1 MPHCFTAAM
10 MAKYWHHHPCRDL
23 CPLREL
29 LTSTALTGGRGG
41 YKKGK
46 MYSKKCCSSF
56 LWPAEKFTSN
66 SKCLWID
73 EQTCVVIR
81 ATVEE
86 VERYMHFVHTHLNK
100 VVNICVNHH
109 RDIIFLFSAGE
120 RGAARTETWRCWAPV
135 SCCHRSQ
142 LNSPPVIPWLTQSL
156 WVFVPTAQPSLALQ
170 K

>member
-1 MPHCFTAAM
+1 MPHCFTAAV

-29 LTSTALTGGRGG
+29 LTSTALTGRRGG

-56 LWPAEKFTSN
+56 LWPAEKLTSN

-109 RDIIFLFSAGE
+109 RDIIFLCFQLEREELPEQKHGGAELQSA
-120 RGAARTETWRCWAPV
+120 AVTV
-135 SCCHRSQ
+135 
-142 LNSPPVIPWLTQSL
+142 
-156 WVFVPTAQPSLALQ
+156 PSLIHHQ
-170 K
+170 WSHG

>member
-109 RDIIFLFSAGE
+109 WDIIFLCFQVEREELPEQKHGGTELQSA
-120 RGAARTETWRCWAPV
+120 AVTV
-135 SCCHRSQ
+135 
-142 LNSPPVIPWLTQSL
+142 
-156 WVFVPTAQPSLALQ
+156 PSLIHHQ
-170 K
+170 WSHG

>member
-1 MPHCFTAAM
+1 MPHCFTAAV

-29 LTSTALTGGRGG
+29 LTSTALTGRRGG

-56 LWPAEKFTSN
+56 LWPAEKLTSN

-109 RDIIFLFSAGE
+109 WDIIFLCFQLEREELPEQKHGGAELQSA
-120 RGAARTETWRCWAPV
+120 AVTV
-135 SCCHRSQ
+135 
-142 LNSPPVIPWLTQSL
+142 
-156 WVFVPTAQPSLALQ
+156 PSLIHHQ
-170 K
+170 WSHG